1 KKPENVIEKI
11 IEGKL
16 KKFFE
21 EVCLLEQNY
30 IMDDSKKVKDVITEA
45 IAKIG
50 ENIRVS
56 RFVRLQIGEE

>member
-1 KKPENVIEKI
+1 M
-11 IEGKL
+11 